1 MLNNNKRF
9 TPNHFLKSL
18 KISGQ
23 DAKEILNKTMNELG
37 IKQFDN
43 ENIEN
48 FKNKLYTN
56 LKKIVPNDDSCNNFV
71 STIYNVVKQTKESNS
86 IPKLTQENIKQ
97 LKEVYSVFEKINAT
111 NELIRN
117 HLSTFVGAEEDSIL
131 SLQWTKTINK
141 LINDMEFN
149 SKQLHT
155 LHLFSNSDGEVDKI
169 VMDQVEK
176 IIGTEPK

>member
-1 MLNNNKRF
+1 MFSNL
-9 TPNHFLKSL
+9 LV
-18 KISGQ
+18 
-23 DAKEILNKTMNELG
+23 KTF
-37 IKQFDN
+37 IKDN

-48 FKNKLYTN
+48 FKNKLGTN
-56 LKKIVPNDDSCNNFV
+56 LKEIVPNDDSGRRKMEEFV
-71 STIYNVVKQTKESNS
+71 STICKVVQQTKESNS

-141 LINDMEFN
+141 LINVRKYLD
-149 SKQLHT
+149 
-155 LHLFSNSDGEVDKI
+155 I
-169 VMDQVEK
+169 
-176 IIGTEPK
+176 